1 MPRGSCYPL
10 LDVTVFCGGGCH
22 YIAMEPSLRFYR
34 PQASSSQRYPRL
46 GGSHDLIWPV
56 ANILDSGSEVCTTLL
71 NCHVN
76 MPTSCGISR
85 FLAGALNGNIGAMK
99 SMLAEITDETNTA
112 RAFGI
117 VPLSW
122 AIGNA
127 VGYVSSLLTVFGCI
141 HR

>member
-1 MPRGSCYPL
+1 MWCR
-10 LDVTVFCGGGCH
+10 
-22 YIAMEPSLRFYR
+22 
-34 PQASSSQRYPRL
+34 
-46 GGSHDLIWPV
+46 
-56 ANILDSGSEVCTTLL
+56 N
-71 NCHVN
+71 
-76 MPTSCGISR
+76 SR
-85 FLAGALNGNIGAMK
+85 FLAGALNGNIGVMK

-127 VGYVSSLLTVFGCI
+127 VGYVSSLLGGFGCI